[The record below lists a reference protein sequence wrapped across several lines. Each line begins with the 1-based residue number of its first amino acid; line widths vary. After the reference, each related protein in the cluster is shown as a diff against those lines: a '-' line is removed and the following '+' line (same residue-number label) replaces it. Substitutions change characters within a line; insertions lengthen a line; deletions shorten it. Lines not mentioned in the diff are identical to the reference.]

1 MMDLESWAQKEG
13 IKLSV
18 FWKKEVGKKT
28 YDGVE
33 ISVSGD
39 IRDFTNDRYVLR
51 AHKEKPTNVFIYE
64 RPLAEAVHLDKAIY
78 EKVQDCKHV
87 AQGRSARVTAYE
99 KAVKADPMAAVES
112 FVLQFPD
119 NMKLTDRQFIV
130 GGEETDDLEI
140 ESLLVAG
147 KVATGVRTHE
157 NFVGIQ
163 TWRLC
168 DMTSEVEVKGDSAK
182 KKKGKKQADALF
194 DDGATQQKMSDGT
207 P

>member
-39 IRDFTNDRYVLR
+39 IRDFTNDQYVLR

-64 RPLAEAVHLDKAIY
+64 RPLAEAVHLDKAVY

-87 AQGRSARVTAYE
+87 AQGRSARVTAYK
-99 KAVKADPMAAVES
+99 KAVK
-112 FVLQFPD
+112 Q
-119 NMKLTDRQFIV
+119 TRWRQ
-130 GGEETDDLEI
+130 L
-140 ESLLVAG
+140 SLLCCSFPI
-147 KVATGVRTHE
+147 T
-157 NFVGIQ
+157 
-163 TWRLC
+163 
-168 DMTSEVEVKGDSAK
+168 
-182 KKKGKKQADALF
+182 
-194 DDGATQQKMSDGT
+194 
-207 P
+207 

>member
-1 MMDLESWAQKEG
+1 
-13 IKLSV
+13 
-18 FWKKEVGKKT
+18 
-28 YDGVE
+28 
-33 ISVSGD
+33 
-39 IRDFTNDRYVLR
+39 
-51 AHKEKPTNVFIYE
+51 
-64 RPLAEAVHLDKAIY
+64 
-78 EKVQDCKHV
+78 
-87 AQGRSARVTAYE
+87 
-99 KAVKADPMAAVES
+99 MAAVES

-168 DMTSEVEVKGDSAK
+168 NMTSEVEVKGDSAK

-194 DDGATQQKMSDGT
+194 DDGTTQQQTTDGN